1 MHAMPSKTLL
11 RILIV
16 AEVVGYALGFVA
28 SFILESTL
36 PEALRAYHGQTEFS
50 GWVHALVGVGLCM
63 LVLVAVVAR
72 IGLFFFWRPARPLY
86 FASMIGALLM
96 AVLGG
101 PDVSTGWEDMLDT
114 MAAIICGI
122 IFALIY
128 FSPLRD
134 LYAKKQ
140 PNKSLQATAAAPASC
155 D

>member
-36 PEALRAYHGQTEFS
+36 PEPLRAYHGQTEFS

-114 MAAIICGI
+114 MSAIICGI

-140 PNKSLQATAAAPASC
+140 PNTY
-155 D
+155 